1 MKKRPLGRTGLSVS
15 EICLG
20 TMTFGSQNTEAEAHQ
35 QLDRAVER
43 GIDFVD
49 TAEMYPTT
57 PMAKETIGR
66 TEEYL
71 GTWLSKAGNRD
82 KVVLA
87 TKITGEGNA
96 KVRDGA
102 RITRETMTEAVEGSL
117 KRLQTDHI
125 DLYQL
130 HWPNR
135 GSYHF
140 RKSWTFDPSEQ
151 DGERAKD
158 EMLQILQ
165 TVGDLQKDG
174 KIKHFGLS
182 NDTAWGTTRFCTI
195 AEAYGLPRPVSIQ
208 NEYSLLCRYF
218 DLDLAETS
226 IHEDVGLMCYT
237 PLGAGL
243 LTGKYSGGTV
253 PEGSRAAINDG
264 LGGRMTST
272 GHVIEVADEYVAI
285 ARKHGL
291 DPSQMAIAFC
301 LTRPFMTSVII
312 GATTMEQLDTA
323 IGAADVTLSD
333 DVLEDIQAVYK
344 RWPIPM

>member
-20 TMTFGSQNTEAEAHQ
+20 TMTFGSQNTQAEAHQ
-35 QLDRAVER
+35 QADRAVER
-43 GIDFVD
+43 GVDFID

-57 PMAKETIGR
+57 PMAKETVGR
-66 TEEYL
+66 TEEYI
-71 GTWLSKAGNRD
+71 GTWLSKPGNRE

-87 TKITGEGNA
+87 TKITGEGNM

-102 RITRETMTEAVEGSL
+102 RISRETITEAVEGSL
-117 KRLQTDHI
+117 KRLQTNEI

-140 RKSWTFDPSEQ
+140 RKSWTFDPSDQ

-158 EMLQILQ
+158 EMLEILQ
-165 TVGDLQKDG
+165 TIGDLQKAG
-174 KIKHFGLS
+174 KVKHFGLS
-182 NDTAWGTTRFCTI
+182 NDTAWGTTRFCTL
-195 AEAYGLPRPVSIQ
+195 AEAHGLPRPVSIQ

-218 DLDLAETS
+218 DLDMAETS

-237 PLGAGL
+237 PLAAGL
-243 LTGKYSGGTV
+243 LTGKYSGGAI
-253 PEGSRAAINDG
+253 PDGSRGAINEG
-264 LGGRMTST
+264 LGGRLTST
-272 GHVIEVADEYVAI
+272 GNAIEVADEYVAV
-285 ARKHGL
+285 ARNHGL
-291 DPSQMAIAFC
+291 DPAQMAIAFC
-301 LTRPFMTSVII
+301 LTRPFMASVII
-312 GATTMEQLDTA
+312 GATTMAQLDNA
-323 IGAADVTLSD
+323 IDAADVTLSD
-333 DVLEDIQAVYK
+333 AVLDDIMAVYK